1 MPYPKDHADKS
12 REKILASA
20 YKFFVWKGF
29 DATSIDEIM
38 QDCEM
43 TRGAFYWHFKS
54 KTRLY
59 REAIVHA
66 ALQSRLAG
74 EKPKNLSERSWL
86 GELLAS
92 YLDKDT
98 SAKTEWPCPLA
109 FFVTDVAHGEADVRV
124 AYTKAFSAMNAH
136 ILEHARAFSECA
148 EETVLATTA
157 MLIGTVAIARTM
169 DDGELR
175 NRLLD
180 ACEAM
185 ARKQLGLE

>member
-1 MPYPKDHADKS
+1 MPYPKDHAEKS
-12 REKILASA
+12 RGKILASA

-38 QDCEM
+38 QDCQM
-43 TRGAFYWHFKS
+43 TRGAFYWHFQS
-54 KTRLY
+54 KTQLY

-74 EKPKNLSERSWL
+74 DKPQDVSEQAWL
-86 GELLAS
+86 GELLDA

-109 FFVTDVAHGEADVRV
+109 FFVSDVTHREPDVRH

-136 ILEHARAFSECA
+136 IHGHANRYAECR
-148 EETVLATTA
+148 EGTVLAVTA
-157 MLIGTVAIARTM
+157 MLIGAVAITRTI
-169 DDGELR
+169 DDDLLR
-175 NRLLD
+175 GRLLD
-180 ACEAM
+180 ACRELA
-185 ARKQLGLE
+185 AGQLGLE